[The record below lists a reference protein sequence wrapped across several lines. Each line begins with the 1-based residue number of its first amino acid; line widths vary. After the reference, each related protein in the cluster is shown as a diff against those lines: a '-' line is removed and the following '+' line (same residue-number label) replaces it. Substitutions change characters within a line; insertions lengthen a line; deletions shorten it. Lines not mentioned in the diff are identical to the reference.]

1 MRAALDTARAAKDAA
16 RPSVMS
22 PPPPGHRV
30 HLLRASALVVVVLAL
45 GVACGLAPAGPTR
58 IRVNAETLPWADMSG
73 YRTYRWWKLPLDQQA
88 GYSEREALLDWR
100 VRSAVE
106 RELAARGYAEDTVG
120 RPEFVVRYAVR
131 LREESTSSFRD
142 YLAYRAD
149 GGGKDMG
156 DALMGYEEGALGLEI
171 VDVAARRV
179 AWRATATAVIEK
191 NPNGKLIDPAVTQML
206 ARFPAAT
213 R

>member
-1 MRAALDTARAAKDAA
+1 MVADRDA
-16 RPSVMS
+16 
-22 PPPPGHRV
+22 PGTRRRTR
-30 HLLRASALVVVVLAL
+30 LLLASALVVL
-45 GVACGLAPAGPTR
+45 GAACGIAPAGPAR
-58 IRVNAETLPWADMSG
+58 IRVDAETLPWANMSG
-73 YRTYRWWKLPLDQQA
+73 YRTYRWWQLPMSERRR

-100 VRSAVE
+100 VRKAVE
-106 RELAARGYAEDTVG
+106 RELGARGYAEDTAG
-120 RPEFVVRYAVR
+120 TPDFVVRYDVR

-156 DALMGYEEGALGLEI
+156 DALMGYEEGTLTLEV

-179 AWRATATAVIEK
+179 AWRSTASAVIEQ
-191 NPNGKLIDPAVTQML
+191 NPDGKLIDPAVAQML
-206 ARFPAAT
+206 ARFPAAA